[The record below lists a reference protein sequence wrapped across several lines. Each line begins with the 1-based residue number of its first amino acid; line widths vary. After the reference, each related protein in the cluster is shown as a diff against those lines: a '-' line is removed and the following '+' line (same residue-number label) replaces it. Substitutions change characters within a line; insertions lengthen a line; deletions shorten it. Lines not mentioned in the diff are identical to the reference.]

1 MAILSKGKLKAEGS
15 VASLKSELGG
25 GYRVSL
31 TEHLTNL
38 QLQDCPNV
46 SQRTDYGRTVFEV
59 GDQASLPKLVSILEK
74 QRVKKYRIQ
83 GPTIENVFLGVTDE
97 MRGESEL
104 ARELMPGRRDDNTD
118 SAALLKNPAATAQ
131 SMNLNTGQGCSPLK
145 QVGVLFLK
153 RLTILKH
160 NFMPYVCALFV
171 SLVVAGMVTRF
182 YIGTKTPYG
191 VPCVNPNDTSE
202 VSYTEYLYPQEL
214 TFGSFTYGPPSIND
228 TLQRVV
234 PNKTRG
240 YSYSEPPDWGNIPVE
255 NTLADFNHFI
265 ATNPTSF
272 YMGGFFDDADTPTY
286 AWYSS
291 GYSGGQPLLL
301 QSAFDSVLMNQTIAF
316 GFQNFKESFTPSSDI
331 GSLVAIFTALG
342 FAIYPGLFALYP
354 TVERIRNVRAMQYS
368 NGILSSSLWLAYLL
382 FDLVFI
388 LLISVLTV
396 AIWASQYQGWYGL
409 GYMFVVFFLYGLAA
423 TAFSYVVSLF
433 VSSQMAA
440 IAFTAVIQVIIALL
454 YFVAYVSSYSS
465 SSCSH

>member
-1 MAILSKGKLKAEGS
+1 MAILSKGKLKADGS

-31 TEHLTNL
+31 TENLLSL
-38 QLQDCPNV
+38 QLQGYPTV
-46 SQRTDYGRTVFEV
+46 TQRTDYGRTVFEV
-59 GDQASLPKLVSILEK
+59 EDQASLPKLIYMLEK
-74 QRVKKYRIQ
+74 QGLKKYRIQ
-83 GPTIENVFLGVTDE
+83 GPTIENVFLEVTDE

-104 ARELMPGRRDDNTD
+104 ARELLPGKGDDTTD
-118 SAALLKNPAATAQ
+118 SATLLRNPAATTQA
-131 SMNLNTGQGCSPLK
+131 MNLNTGQGCTPMK
-145 QVGVLFLK
+145 QVRVLFLK

-182 YIGTKTPYG
+182 YINTKTPDG
-191 VPCVNPNDTSE
+191 VPCANPDQTAE
-202 VSYTEYLYPQEL
+202 VSYTEYLDAQEL
-214 TFGSFTYGPPSIND
+214 TYGSFTYGPPSIND
-228 TLQRVV
+228 TLQRVI
-234 PNKTRG
+234 PNTTRS
-240 YSYSEPPDWGNIPVE
+240 YSYYEPPDWGNVHVE
-255 NTLADFNHFI
+255 NTLADFTHFVTTN
-265 ATNPTSF
+265 ATRL
-272 YMGGFFDDADTPTY
+272 YMGGFFDDPDTPTY

-301 QSAFDSVLMNQTIAF
+301 QSAFNNVLMNQTVAF
-316 GFQNFKESFTPSSDI
+316 GFQTFKQSFTPSSDV

-354 TVERIRNVRAMQYS
+354 TIERIRKVRAMQYS

-382 FDLVFI
+382 FDLIFI

-396 AIWASQYQGWYGL
+396 AIWASQYHGWYGL

-433 VSSQMAA
+433 ASSQMAA

-454 YFVAYVSSYSS
+454 YFVAYVPSRSLFNYGI
-465 SSCSH
+465 